1 MDLTSPPPAPP
12 RVVRVHVDE
21 LRLEGID
28 PRHRH
33 RVADAMER
41 ELARLFTEAT
51 GEDDEGPVEA
61 AERVDAGVVTL
72 AEEAPAEQVGIAIAR
87 AAYRGL
93 RAGGR

>member
-1 MDLTSPPPAPP
+1 VDLTSSPPPSP

-28 PRHRH
+28 PRLRY

-41 ELARLFTEAT
+41 ELARLFTET
-51 GEDDEGPVEA
+51 RDDEDEGAVA
-61 AERVDAGVVTL
+61 GADRIDAGLVTL
-72 AEEAPAEQVGIAIAR
+72 AEGAPAEQVGIAIAR
-87 AAYRGL
+87 AAYRGM